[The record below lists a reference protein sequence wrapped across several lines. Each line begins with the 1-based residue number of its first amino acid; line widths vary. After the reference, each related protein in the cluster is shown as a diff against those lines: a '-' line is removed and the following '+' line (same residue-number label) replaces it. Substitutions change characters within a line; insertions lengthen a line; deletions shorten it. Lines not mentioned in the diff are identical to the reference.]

1 MVYRYDKTM
10 TREDLVNLLERVK
23 SDRAK
28 TGKQN
33 FMQFFGA
40 LPDIGDGLEYQKN
53 VRNEWD

>member
-1 MVYRYDKTM
+1 MVYRFDKTM
-10 TREDLVNLLERVK
+10 TNNDLVVLLERIK

-28 TGKQN
+28 TGKQD